1 MRPVISTEAR
11 EPSSCILCGAND
23 HEIVGTTDRHGD
35 PLETVICHQC
45 GLVFSNPIPTDEDVR
60 QYYSNE
66 YRRSYKGVFHPKSKH
81 VYRSGRRALMRFEH
95 ARQWLSDEAKVLD
108 LGSGGGEFVYLL
120 RQRGIEA
127 RGVEPDQG
135 YGGYSVSEYQIPVH
149 IGPFQSASLPVDE
162 FDLITA
168 HHVVEHLN
176 EPLGVFRKALEC
188 LKTGG
193 RFVVEVPNVES
204 QLHAA
209 RHKWHYAHIFNYNP
223 CTLELLG
230 QKAGFHVEQTTL
242 VPNTEHVLTVFVKKE
257 AAPEF
262 AVDPGNCDRIRAA
275 LATNEDREYYL
286 SKHGLWRL
294 TCSLRRIFRE
304 KMSVSETESGR
315 EVLDRMYAA

>member
-1 MRPVISTEAR
+1 RRFYA
-11 EPSSCILCGAND
+11 
-23 HEIVGTTDRHGD
+23 
-35 PLETVICHQC
+35 
-45 GLVFSNPIPTDEDVR
+45 
-60 QYYSNE
+60 NE
-66 YRRSYKGVFHPKSKH
+66 YRRSYKGVFHPKTKH
-81 VYRSGRRALMRFEH
+81 VYRSGRRALKRFEL
-95 ARQWLSDEAKVLD
+95 ARCWLTEGTRVLD

-127 RGVEPDQG
+127 RGVEPDEG
-135 YGGYSVSEYQIPVH
+135 YGGYSISEYEIPVH
-149 IGPFQSASLPVDE
+149 IGPFQSANIPEGE

-176 EPLGVFRKALEC
+176 NPLRAFRKALTC

-242 VPNTEHVLTVFVKKE
+242 VPNTRHVLTVFIKQDHS
-257 AAPEF
+257 PRF
-262 AVDPGNCDRIRAA
+262 AVDPENCDRIKES
-275 LATNEDREYYL
+275 LPSIEDRDYYL
-286 SKHGLWRL
+286 SGHGLWRL
-294 TCSLRRIFRE
+294 SCSLRRMLRE
-304 KMSVSETESGR
+304 KLSVSESESGR
-315 EVLDRMYAA
+315 NVLDRMYSA